1 MAFDAV
7 SATNA
12 YIDSL
17 GTEALA
23 QAAAYTAG
31 NHWLI
36 LWLPFGD
43 CSLHLAYCSKRNISR
58 ALKQT
63 LSERRV

>member
-36 LWLPFGD
+36 LW
-43 CSLHLAYCSKRNISR
+43 SLLATVVSTSLIVRSR
-58 ALKQT
+58 
-63 LSERRV
+63 R